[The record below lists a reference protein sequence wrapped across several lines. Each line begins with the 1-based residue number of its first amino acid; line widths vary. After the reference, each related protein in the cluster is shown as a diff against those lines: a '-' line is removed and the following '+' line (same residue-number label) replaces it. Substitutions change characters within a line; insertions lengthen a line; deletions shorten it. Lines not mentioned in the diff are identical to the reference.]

1 MILVSETPSHH
12 VRRLVM
18 RSLRHHM
25 MRHIISNG
33 NIVLLDY
40 SNATLSLE
48 SAFTHGLPVILLGL
62 DDVATE
68 HLWVFYF
75 DLRIVENIII
85 VVDVLYYF
93 NWLVSL
99 LFLRFGAATAA
110 RMRTMH
116 WTSSPNRLR

>member
-1 MILVSETPSHH
+1 MSWILVH
-12 VRRLVM
+12 
-18 RSLRHHM
+18 
-25 MRHIISNG
+25 N

-40 SNATLSLE
+40 SDATLSFE
-48 SAFTHGLPVILLGL
+48 STFSHSLSVILLGL

-68 HLWVFYF
+68 HLWIFYF

-99 LFLRFGAATAA
+99 LFLRLRGPTAA
-110 RMRTMH
+110 
-116 WTSSPNRLR
+116 